1 VADALITPHF
11 SLEELACRDG
21 SAYPSEWIGERL
33 RPLCET
39 LEVVR
44 EAAGGRP
51 LRIISGFRSEAY
63 NRKIGGA
70 RASQH
75 VQGRAADIQ
84 HPKLTAGELHTL
96 VLELQ
101 KAGKLPKLGA
111 LGIYPTFCHLDIRE
125 TERLVRWTGSRV
137 GG

>member
-1 VADALITPHF
+1 MIVTPHF
-11 SLEELACRDG
+11 GLAEFACRDHT
-21 SAYPSEWIGERL
+21 AYPLEWLQDRL
-33 RPLCET
+33 LPLCET
-39 LEVVR
+39 LEIVR

-84 HPKLTAGELHTL
+84 HPKLTAGELHVL
-96 VLELQ
+96 VLDLYRG
-101 KAGKLPKLGA
+101 GKLPRLGGLGA
-111 LGIYPTFCHLDIRE
+111 YETFVHCDVRE
-125 TERLVRWTGSRV
+125 TDRIKRWTGSRV